1 MKGLGSPDRTRE
13 AKIPRAQAQAQK
25 PFMDQAS
32 HARPPSLRPATN
44 SRLAGRSRVASIA
57 GTRGKSMLQEP
68 IARPGRGALPS
79 AARPAA
85 ALQPQ

>member
-32 HARPPSLRPATN
+32 HARLPSLRPATN
-44 SRLAGRSRVASIA
+44 SRLAGRRKATSMA
-57 GTRGKSMLQEP
+57 GTRGRSMRQEP
-68 IARPGRGALPS
+68 IAKPGRGALVAAS
-79 AARPAA
+79 APIQAM
-85 ALQPQ
+85 AL